1 MQHTLCPKCYNSVG
15 LDLDTCPYCGLDIRE
30 LRTTADMNYDL
41 YKNAIDEGIADAKKG
56 DFGLLRQIACGLTF
70 ETVSLSPVRLDPK
83 LGISLYKKLDELGDV
98 DAEYWIGRAYFNG
111 VYFEKDVNKALDCL
125 NNAAMND
132 STLALRGLGDIYA
145 ESDPAKAFKMYQ
157 AGAKRG
163 DAPCAHKLALFYV
176 RGEQCKQDIDHALEL
191 LSVPDSQDEGDI
203 DEHSFVKAADY
214 LFRKNDFENAA
225 KILNYVQK
233 TYDLLEDGYI
243 LLGKIYQNEKYSHHD
258 REKAKELFEEAYDI
272 FNSADAAN
280 CLGLLLT
287 YGKESTDWFQK
298 AADLGL
304 KVAYYNLACQELL
317 GYNKTYDTEKAK
329 KWLEMAGEGFGRDLY
344 IRLLTLFDCRKKFDE
359 LIETIPNFIN
369 EYEKILHLDEN
380 YKYPSADEAYEDIME
395 LIEEASQEYAK
406 DEESEEEHKEEFD
419 ILISYCLLKISIAKH
434 HSISDEQ
441 LEFIRSLIKYDKDV
455 ADYVNSVAKDSLDPI
470 DMDDLQNESRYEW
483 DNCDYI
489 LGTWNEGL
497 YNRKVIPFSK
507 MLFESSLLDNFF
519 SETTWK
525 YADRF
530 LIDIEGIFREFYEY
544 SSLEFDEYLECMR
557 GLVIFRCLFLGYL
570 ITQAKNRLIV
580 NFCNEMQTS

>member
-1 MQHTLCPKCYNSVG
+1 MQHTLCPKCNNSVG

-30 LRTTADMNYDL
+30 LRKTADMNYDL
-41 YKNAIDEGIADAKKG
+41 YKNAIDEGIADAKNG
-56 DFGLLRQIACGLTF
+56 NFTLLRQIAYAFTF

-132 STLALRGLGDIYA
+132 STLALRGLGDYYA

-191 LSVPDSQDEGDI
+191 LSVPDSQDKDDI
-203 DEHSFVKAADY
+203 DGHSFVKAANF
-214 LFRKNDFENAA
+214 LFRNNDLENAA

-233 TYDLLEDGYI
+233 TDDLLEDGYI
-243 LLGKIYQNEKYSHHD
+243 LLGRIYQNEKYSHHD
-258 REKAKELFEEAYDI
+258 LEKAKELFKEAYDI

-280 CLGLLLT
+280 YLGLLLIHEE
-287 YGKESTDWFQK
+287 ESSEWFQK

-304 KVAYYNLACQELL
+304 KVAYYNLACKELL

-329 KWLEMAGEGFGRDLY
+329 KWLEMAGEGFDGDQH
-344 IRLLTLFDCRKKFDE
+344 IRLLTLFDSRKKFDE

-369 EYEKILHLDEN
+369 EYEKALHLNED
-380 YKYPSADEAYEDIME
+380 YRYPSADEAYEDIME
-395 LIEEASQEYAK
+395 MIEEASQEYTK

-455 ADYVNSVAKDSLDPI
+455 TDYVNSVAKDSLDPI

-483 DNCDYI
+483 NNCDYI

-497 YNRKVIPFSK
+497 YKYKVIPFSK
-507 MLFESSLLDNFF
+507 MLFEGVLENIF
-519 SETTWK
+519 SEITFK
-525 YADRF
+525 YSDRF

-544 SSLEFDEYLECMR
+544 SGLDLDEYLECMR
-557 GLVIFRCLFLGYL
+557 ELVIFRCLFLGYL
-570 ITQAKNRLIV
+570 ASQKINRFMTNIH
-580 NFCNEMQTS
+580 

>member
-56 DFGLLRQIACGLTF
+56 DFGLLRQITCGLTF

-176 RGEQCKQDIDHALEL
+176 RGEQCKQDVDHALEL
-191 LSVPDSQDEGDI
+191 LSVPDSQDKDDV
-203 DEHSFVKAADY
+203 DEHSFVKAANF
-214 LFRKNDFENAA
+214 LFRNNDFENAA
-225 KILNYVQK
+225 KILSYVQK

-317 GYNKTYDTEKAK
+317 GYNKTYDIEKAK
-329 KWLEMAGEGFGRDLY
+329 KWLEMAGEGFDGDQHF
-344 IRLLTLFDCRKKFDE
+344 RLLTLFDSQKKFDE
-359 LIETIPNFIN
+359 LIEIIPNFIN
-369 EYEKILHLDEN
+369 EYEKILHLDED
-380 YKYPSADEAYEDIME
+380 YKYPSADEAYVDIMKI
-395 LIEEASQEYAK
+395 IEEASQEYTK

-455 ADYVNSVAKDSLDPI
+455 TDYVNSVAKDSLDPI
-470 DMDDLQNESRYEW
+470 DMYALQNESRYEW

-497 YNRKVIPFSK
+497 YNDKAIPFSL
-507 MLFESSLLDNFF
+507 MLFELVLDGLF
-519 SETTWK
+519 SETTFQ

-530 LIDIEGIFREFYEY
+530 FIDVEGIFREFYEY
-544 SSLEFDEYLECMR
+544 SGLDLDEYLEYMR
-557 GLVIFRCLFLGYL
+557 GLLIFRCLFLGYL
-570 ITQAKNRLIV
+570 NSQKIYRLKNTL
-580 NFCNEMQTS
+580 FYGTLES

>member
-1 MQHTLCPKCYNSVG
+1 MQHTLCPKCNNSVG

-30 LRTTADMNYDL
+30 LRKTADMNYDL
-41 YKNAIDEGIADAKKG
+41 YKNAIDEGIANAKNG
-56 DFGLLRQIACGLTF
+56 NFTLLRQIAYAFTF

-132 STLALRGLGDIYA
+132 STLALRGLGDYYA

-157 AGAKRG
+157 AGAKQG

-176 RGEQCKQDIDHALEL
+176 RGEQCKQDIDRALKL
-191 LSVPDSQDEGDI
+191 LSVPDSLDKDEV
-203 DEHSFVKAADY
+203 DEHSFVKAANF
-214 LFRKNDFENAA
+214 LFRNNDLENAT

-233 TYDLLEDGYI
+233 TDDLLEDGYI
-243 LLGKIYQNEKYSHHD
+243 LLGRIYQNEKYSHHD
-258 REKAKELFEEAYDI
+258 LEKAKELFKEAYDI

-280 CLGLLLT
+280 YLGLLLIHEE
-287 YGKESTDWFQK
+287 ESSEWFQK

-304 KVAYYNLACQELL
+304 KVAYYNLACKELL

-329 KWLEMAGEGFGRDLY
+329 KWLEMAGEGFDGDQH
-344 IRLLTLFDCRKKFDE
+344 IRLLTLFDSRKTIKE
-359 LIETIPNFIN
+359 LIDTIPNFIN
-369 EYEKILHLDEN
+369 EYEKTLHLNED
-380 YKYPSADEAYEDIME
+380 YKYPSADEAYVDIME
-395 LIEEASQEYAK
+395 MIEEITEEYAK

-419 ILISYCLLKISIAKH
+419 ILISYCLFKISIAKH

-455 ADYVNSVAKDSLDPI
+455 TDYVNSVAKDSLDPI

-497 YNRKVIPFSK
+497 YKYKVIPFSK
-507 MLFESSLLDNFF
+507 MLFEGVLENVF
-519 SETTWK
+519 SEITFK

-544 SSLEFDEYLECMR
+544 SSLDLDEYLECMR
-557 GLVIFRCLFLGYL
+557 ELVIFRCLFLGYL
-570 ITQAKNRLIV
+570 ASQKINRFMTNIH
-580 NFCNEMQTS
+580 

>member
-1 MQHTLCPKCYNSVG
+1 MQHTLCPKCNNSVG

-30 LRTTADMNYDL
+30 LRKTADMNYDL
-41 YKNAIDEGIADAKKG
+41 YKNAIDEGIANAKNG
-56 DFGLLRQIACGLTF
+56 NFTLLRQIAYAFTF
-70 ETVSLSPVRLDPK
+70 ETISLSPVRLDPK
-83 LGISLYKKLDELGDV
+83 LGISLFKKLDELGDV

-111 VYFEKDVNKALDCL
+111 VYFKKDVNKALDCL

-132 STLALRGLGDIYA
+132 STLALRELGDYYA

-176 RGEQCKQDIDHALEL
+176 RGEQCKQDIDHALKL
-191 LSVPDSQDEGDI
+191 LSVPDSLDKDDI
-203 DEHSFVKAADY
+203 DERSFVKAANF
-214 LFRKNDFENAA
+214 LFRNNDLENAA

-243 LLGKIYQNEKYSHHD
+243 LLGRIYQNEKYSHHD
-258 REKAKELFEEAYDI
+258 LEKAKELFKEAYDL

-280 CLGLLLT
+280 YLGLLLIHEE
-287 YGKESTDWFQK
+287 ESSEWFQK

-304 KVAYYNLACQELL
+304 KVAYYNLACKELL

-329 KWLEMAGEGFGRDLY
+329 KWLEMAGEGFDGDQH
-344 IRLLTLFDCRKKFDE
+344 IRLLTLFDSRKTIKE
-359 LIETIPNFIN
+359 LIDTIPNFIN
-369 EYEKILHLDEN
+369 EYEKTLHLNED
-380 YKYPSADEAYEDIME
+380 YKYPSADEAYVDIME
-395 LIEEASQEYAK
+395 MIEEITEEYAK

-455 ADYVNSVAKDSLDPI
+455 TDYVNSVAKDSLDPI

-497 YNRKVIPFSK
+497 YKYKVIPFSK
-507 MLFESSLLDNFF
+507 MLFEGVLENVF
-519 SETTWK
+519 SEITFK

-544 SSLEFDEYLECMR
+544 SSLDLDEYLECMR
-557 GLVIFRCLFLGYL
+557 ELVIFRCLFLGYL
-570 ITQAKNRLIV
+570 ASQKINRFMTNIH
-580 NFCNEMQTS
+580 

>member
-1 MQHTLCPKCYNSVG
+1 MQHTLCPKCNNSVG

-30 LRTTADMNYDL
+30 LRKTADMNYDL
-41 YKNAIDEGIADAKKG
+41 YKNAIDEGIANAKNG
-56 DFGLLRQIACGLTF
+56 NFTLLRQIAYAFTF

-132 STLALRGLGDIYA
+132 STLALRGLGDYYA

-157 AGAKRG
+157 AGAKQG

-176 RGEQCKQDIDHALEL
+176 RGEQCKQDIDHALKL
-191 LSVPDSQDEGDI
+191 LSVPDSLDKDDI
-203 DEHSFVKAADY
+203 DEHSFVKAANF
-214 LFRKNDFENAA
+214 LFRNNDLENAA

-243 LLGKIYQNEKYSHHD
+243 LLGRIYQNEKYSQHD
-258 REKAKELFEEAYDI
+258 LEKAKELFKEAYDI

-280 CLGLLLT
+280 YLGLLLIHEE
-287 YGKESTDWFQK
+287 ESIEWFQK

-304 KVAYYNLACQELL
+304 KVAYYNLACKELL

-329 KWLEMAGEGFGRDLY
+329 KWLEMAGEGFDGDQH
-344 IRLLTLFDCRKKFDE
+344 IRLLTLFDSRKTIKE

-369 EYEKILHLDEN
+369 EDEKALHLDED

-441 LEFIRSLIKYDKDV
+441 LEFIRSLIKYDADV
-455 ADYVNSVAKDSLDPI
+455 TDYVNSVSKDSNEPI
-470 DMDDLQNESRYEW
+470 CMDDLQTESRYSW

-497 YNRKVIPFSK
+497 YKYKVIPFSK
-507 MLFESSLLDNFF
+507 MLFEGVLENIF
-519 SETTWK
+519 SDITFK

-544 SSLEFDEYLECMR
+544 SSLDLDEYLECMR
-557 GLVIFRCLFLGYL
+557 ELVIFRCLFLGYL
-570 ITQAKNRLIV
+570 ASQKINRFMTNIH
-580 NFCNEMQTS
+580 

>member
-1 MQHTLCPKCYNSVG
+1 MQHTLCPKCNNSVG

-30 LRTTADMNYDL
+30 LRKTADMNYDL
-41 YKNAIDEGIADAKKG
+41 YKNAIDEGIADAKNG
-56 DFGLLRQIACGLTF
+56 NFTLLRQIAYAFTF

-132 STLALRGLGDIYA
+132 STLALRGLGDYYA
-145 ESDPAKAFKMYQ
+145 ESNPAKAFEMYQ

-191 LSVPDSQDEGDI
+191 LSVSNSQDKDDI
-203 DEHSFVKAADY
+203 DEHSFVKAANF
-214 LFRKNDFENAA
+214 LFRNNDLENAA

-233 TYDLLEDGYI
+233 TDDLLEDGYI
-243 LLGKIYQNEKYSHHD
+243 LLGRIYQNEKYSHHD
-258 REKAKELFEEAYDI
+258 LEKAKELFKEAYDI

-280 CLGLLLT
+280 YLGLLLIHEE
-287 YGKESTDWFQK
+287 ESSEWFQK

-304 KVAYYNLACQELL
+304 KVAYYNLACKELL

-329 KWLEMAGEGFGRDLY
+329 KWLEMAGEGFDGDQH
-344 IRLLTLFDCRKKFDE
+344 IRLLTLFDSRKTIKE

-369 EYEKILHLDEN
+369 EYEKTLHLDED
-380 YKYPSADEAYEDIME
+380 YRYPSADEAYVDIME
-395 LIEEASQEYAK
+395 MIEEASQEYTK

-455 ADYVNSVAKDSLDPI
+455 TDYVNSVAKDSLDPI

-483 DNCDYI
+483 NNCDYI

-497 YNRKVIPFSK
+497 YKYKVIPFSK
-507 MLFESSLLDNFF
+507 MLFEGVLENIF
-519 SETTWK
+519 SEITFK

-544 SSLEFDEYLECMR
+544 SSLDLDEYLECMR
-557 GLVIFRCLFLGYL
+557 ELVIFRCLFLGYL
-570 ITQAKNRLIV
+570 ASQKINRFMTNIH
-580 NFCNEMQTS
+580 

>member
-1 MQHTLCPKCYNSVG
+1 MQHTLCPKCNNSVG

-30 LRTTADMNYDL
+30 LRKTADMNYDL
-41 YKNAIDEGIADAKKG
+41 YKNAIDEGIADAKNG
-56 DFGLLRQIACGLTF
+56 NFTLLRQIAYAFTF

-132 STLALRGLGDIYA
+132 STLALRGLGDYYA

-191 LSVPDSQDEGDI
+191 LSVPDSQDKDDI
-203 DEHSFVKAADY
+203 DEHSFVKAANF
-214 LFRKNDFENAA
+214 LFRNNDLENAA

-233 TYDLLEDGYI
+233 TDDLLEDGYI
-243 LLGKIYQNEKYSHHD
+243 LLVRIYQNEKYSHHD
-258 REKAKELFEEAYDI
+258 LEKAKELFKEAYDI

-280 CLGLLLT
+280 YLGLLLIHEE
-287 YGKESTDWFQK
+287 ESSEWFQK

-304 KVAYYNLACQELL
+304 KVAYYNLACKELL

-329 KWLEMAGEGFGRDLY
+329 KWLEMAGEGFDGDQH
-344 IRLLTLFDCRKKFDE
+344 IRLLTLFDSRKKFDE

-369 EYEKILHLDEN
+369 EYEKTLHLDED
-380 YKYPSADEAYEDIME
+380 YRYPSADEAYEDIME
-395 LIEEASQEYAK
+395 MIEEASQEYTK

-455 ADYVNSVAKDSLDPI
+455 TDYVNSVAKDSLDPI

-483 DNCDYI
+483 NNCDYI

-497 YNRKVIPFSK
+497 YKYKVIPFSK
-507 MLFESSLLDNFF
+507 MLFEGVLENIF
-519 SETTWK
+519 SEITFK
-525 YADRF
+525 YSDRF

-544 SSLEFDEYLECMR
+544 SSLDLDEYLECMR
-557 GLVIFRCLFLGYL
+557 ELVIFRCLFLGYL
-570 ITQAKNRLIV
+570 ASQKINRFMTNIH
-580 NFCNEMQTS
+580 

>member
-1 MQHTLCPKCYNSVG
+1 MQHTLCPKCNNPVE

-41 YKNAIDEGIADAKKG
+41 YKNAIDEGIANAKNG
-56 DFGLLRQIACGLTF
+56 NFTLLRQIAYAFTF

-132 STLALRGLGDIYA
+132 STLALRGLGDYYA

-157 AGAKRG
+157 AGAKQG

-176 RGEQCKQDIDHALEL
+176 RGEQCKQDIDHALKL
-191 LSVPDSQDEGDI
+191 LSVPDSLDKDDI
-203 DEHSFVKAADY
+203 DERSFVKAANF
-214 LFRKNDFENAA
+214 LFRNNDLENAA

-243 LLGKIYQNEKYSHHD
+243 LLGRIYQNEKYSHHD
-258 REKAKELFEEAYDI
+258 LEKAKELFKEAYDI

-280 CLGLLLT
+280 YLGLLLIHEE
-287 YGKESTDWFQK
+287 ESSEWFQK

-304 KVAYYNLACQELL
+304 KVAYYNLACKELL

-329 KWLEMAGEGFGRDLY
+329 KWLEMAGEGFDGDQH
-344 IRLLTLFDCRKKFDE
+344 IRLLTLFDSRKTIKE
-359 LIETIPNFIN
+359 LIDTIPNFIN
-369 EYEKILHLDEN
+369 EYEKTLHLNED
-380 YKYPSADEAYEDIME
+380 YKYPSADEAYVDIME
-395 LIEEASQEYAK
+395 MIEEITEEYAK

-455 ADYVNSVAKDSLDPI
+455 TDYVNSVAKDSLDPI

-497 YNRKVIPFSK
+497 YKYKVIPFSK
-507 MLFESSLLDNFF
+507 MLFEGVLENVF
-519 SETTWK
+519 SEITFK

-544 SSLEFDEYLECMR
+544 SSLDLDEYLECMR
-557 GLVIFRCLFLGYL
+557 ELVIFRCLFLGYL
-570 ITQAKNRLIV
+570 ASQKINRFMTNIH
-580 NFCNEMQTS
+580 

>member
-1 MQHTLCPKCYNSVG
+1 MQHTLCPKCNNSVG

-30 LRTTADMNYDL
+30 LRKTADMNYDL
-41 YKNAIDEGIADAKKG
+41 YKNAIDEGIADAKNG
-56 DFGLLRQIACGLTF
+56 NFTLLRQIAYAFTF

-132 STLALRGLGDIYA
+132 STLALRGLGDYYA

-191 LSVPDSQDEGDI
+191 LSVPDSQDKDDI
-203 DEHSFVKAADY
+203 DEHSFVKAANF
-214 LFRKNDFENAA
+214 LFRNNDLENSA
-225 KILNYVQK
+225 KLLNYVQEK
-233 TYDLLEDGYI
+233 YVLFEDGYI
-243 LLGKIYQNEKYSHHD
+243 LLGKIYQNKKYSHYD
-258 REKAKELFEEAYDI
+258 LEKAKELFKEAYDI

-280 CLGLLLT
+280 YLGLLLIHEE
-287 YGKESTDWFQK
+287 ESSEWFQK

-304 KVAYYNLACQELL
+304 KVAYYNLACKELL

-329 KWLEMAGEGFGRDLY
+329 KWLEMAGEGFDGDQH
-344 IRLLTLFDCRKKFDE
+344 IRLLTLFDSRKKFDE

-369 EYEKILHLDEN
+369 EYEKTLHLDED
-380 YKYPSADEAYEDIME
+380 YRYPSADEAYEDIME
-395 LIEEASQEYAK
+395 MIEEVSQEYTK

-441 LEFIRSLIKYDKDV
+441 LEFIRSLIKYDKD
-455 ADYVNSVAKDSLDPI
+455 ATDYVNSVAKDSLDPI

-483 DNCDYI
+483 NNCDYI

-497 YNRKVIPFSK
+497 YKYKVIPFSK
-507 MLFESSLLDNFF
+507 MLFEGVLENIF
-519 SETTWK
+519 SEITFK

-544 SSLEFDEYLECMR
+544 SSLDLDEYLECMR
-557 GLVIFRCLFLGYL
+557 ELVIFRCLFLGYL
-570 ITQAKNRLIV
+570 ASQKINRFMTNIH
-580 NFCNEMQTS
+580 

>member
-1 MQHTLCPKCYNSVG
+1 MQHTLCPKCNNSVG

-30 LRTTADMNYDL
+30 LRKTADMNYDL
-41 YKNAIDEGIADAKKG
+41 YKNAIDEGIANAKNG
-56 DFGLLRQIACGLTF
+56 NFTLLRQIAYAFTF

-132 STLALRGLGDIYA
+132 STLALRGLGDYYS
-145 ESDPAKAFKMYQ
+145 ESNPSKSFKMYQ

-191 LSVPDSQDEGDI
+191 LSVPDSQDKDDI
-203 DEHSFVKAADY
+203 DEHSFVKAANF
-214 LFRKNDFENAA
+214 LFRNNDLENSA
-225 KILNYVQK
+225 KLLNYVQEK
-233 TYDLLEDGYI
+233 YVLFEDGYI
-243 LLGKIYQNEKYSHHD
+243 LLGKIYQNKKYSHYD
-258 REKAKELFEEAYDI
+258 LEKAKELFKEAYDI

-280 CLGLLLT
+280 YLGLLLIHEE
-287 YGKESTDWFQK
+287 ESSEWFQK

-304 KVAYYNLACQELL
+304 KVAYYNLACKELL

-329 KWLEMAGEGFGRDLY
+329 KWLEMAGEGFDGDQH
-344 IRLLTLFDCRKKFDE
+344 IRLLTLFDSRKKFDE

-369 EYEKILHLDEN
+369 EYEKALHLDED
-380 YKYPSADEAYEDIME
+380 YRYPSADEAYVDIME
-395 LIEEASQEYAK
+395 MIEEASQEYTK

-455 ADYVNSVAKDSLDPI
+455 TDYVNSVAKDSLDPI

-483 DNCDYI
+483 NNCDYI

-497 YNRKVIPFSK
+497 YKYKVIPFSK
-507 MLFESSLLDNFF
+507 MLFEGVLENIF
-519 SETTWK
+519 SEITFK

-544 SSLEFDEYLECMR
+544 SSLDLDEYLECMR

-570 ITQAKNRLIV
+570 ASQKINRFMTNIH
-580 NFCNEMQTS
+580 

>member
-1 MQHTLCPKCYNSVG
+1 MQHTLCPKCNNPVE

-83 LGISLYKKLDELGDV
+83 LGISLFKKLDELGDV

-176 RGEQCKQDIDHALEL
+176 RGEQCKQDIDHALAL
-191 LSVPDSQDEGDI
+191 LSAPNSQDKDDI
-203 DEHSFVKAADY
+203 DEHSFVKAANY

-233 TYDLLEDGYI
+233 TDDLLEDGYI
-243 LLGKIYQNEKYSHHD
+243 LLGRIYQNEKYSHHD
-258 REKAKELFEEAYDI
+258 LEKAKELFKEAYDI

-280 CLGLLLT
+280 YLGLLLIHEE
-287 YGKESTDWFQK
+287 ESSEWFQK

-304 KVAYYNLACQELL
+304 KVAYYNLACKELL
-317 GYNKTYDTEKAK
+317 GYNKTYGTEKAK
-329 KWLEMAGEGFGRDLY
+329 KWLEMAGEGFDGDQH
-344 IRLLTLFDCRKKFDE
+344 IRLLTLFDSRKTIKE

-369 EYEKILHLDEN
+369 EYEKALHLDED
-380 YKYPSADEAYEDIME
+380 YKYPSADEAYVDIME
-395 LIEEASQEYAK
+395 MIEEITEEYAK

-441 LEFIRSLIKYDKDV
+441 LEFIRSLIKYDADV
-455 ADYVNSVAKDSLDPI
+455 TNYVNSVSKDSNEPI
-470 DMDDLQNESRYEW
+470 CMDDLQTESRYSW
-483 DNCDYI
+483 DNCNYI

-497 YNRKVIPFSK
+497 YKYKVIPFSK
-507 MLFESSLLDNFF
+507 MLFEGVLENVF
-519 SETTWK
+519 SEITFK
-525 YADRF
+525 YAD
-530 LIDIEGIFREFYEY
+530 
-544 SSLEFDEYLECMR
+544 
-557 GLVIFRCLFLGYL
+557 
-570 ITQAKNRLIV
+570 
-580 NFCNEMQTS
+580 

>member
-98 DAEYWIGRAYFNG
+98 DAEYWIGRAYFKG

-191 LSVPDSQDEGDI
+191 LSVPDSQNNDDV
-203 DEHSFVKAADY
+203 DEHSSVKAADY

-272 FNSADAAN
+272 FNSAGAAN
-280 CLGLLLT
+280 CLGLLLVS
-287 YGKESTDWFQK
+287 GKESREWFQK

-304 KVAYYNLACQELL
+304 KVAYYNLACQELF
-317 GYNKTYDTEKAK
+317 GYNKTYDIEKAK
-329 KWLEMAGEGFGRDLY
+329 KWLDMAGDGFNDQQHV
-344 IRLLTLFDCRKKFDE
+344 RLLTLFDSQKGIDE
-359 LIETIPNFIN
+359 LIETIPNFIK
-369 EYEKILHLDEN
+369 EYEKILHLDED
-380 YKYPSADEAYEDIME
+380 YAYPSADEAYVDIME
-395 LIEEASQEYAK
+395 TIEEITEEYAK

-441 LEFIRSLIKYDKDV
+441 LEFIRSLIKYDADV
-455 ADYVNSVAKDSLDPI
+455 TDYVNSVSKDSNEPI
-470 DMDDLQNESRYEW
+470 CMDDLQTESRYSW
-483 DNCDYI
+483 DNCNHI

-497 YNRKVIPFSK
+497 YTAKAAPFSK
-507 MLFESSLLDNFF
+507 MLFEAVINGLL
-519 SETTWK
+519 SEMTFQ

-530 LIDIEGIFREFYEY
+530 FIDIEGIFREFYEY
-544 SSLEFDEYLECMR
+544 SSLDLDEYLECMR

-570 ITQAKNRLIV
+570 NSQKIYRLKNTL
-580 NFCNEMQTS
+580 FYATLES